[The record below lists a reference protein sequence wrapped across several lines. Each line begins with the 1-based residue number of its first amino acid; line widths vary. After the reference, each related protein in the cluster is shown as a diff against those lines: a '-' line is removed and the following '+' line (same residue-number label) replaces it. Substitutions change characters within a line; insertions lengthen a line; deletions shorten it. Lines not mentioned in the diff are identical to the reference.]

1 MKKFNSNKNIII
13 ALILVIVVVAVL
25 SLTIAKR
32 ASQSK
37 TNFLQSAV
45 NDSVALI
52 DKVLMAPVNLVTDTA
67 NRVSELFQTYEEN
80 QQLKA
85 KIDSYDQLLQKEKNN
100 EREIEQLKA
109 ELDLNATLTSYEK
122 QVANVISRSPDTWQD
137 LLIIDKGSKNGIEVN
152 MAVMAKKGL
161 IGRVIE
167 VNQYTAKVELL
178 TSKNE
183 TSNHFPVRISTKNGE
198 IFGILKDYNQKQDLL
213 IVEDLTGTSNINK
226 GDVVQ
231 TSGLG
236 GNSPADLLVG
246 KVVDSKTDSFGLAK
260 QLYVKPEAD
269 ASDLSVV
276 TVIKRSVEVTE

>member
-32 ASQSK
+32 TSQSK

-52 DKVLMAPVNLVTDTA
+52 DKVLMAPVNLVTDIA

-100 EREIEQLKA
+100 EREIEKLKA

-183 TSNHFPVRISTKNGE
+183 TSNHFPVRISTKDGE
-198 IFGILKDYNQKQDLL
+198 IFGILKDYNQKQNLL
-213 IVEDLTGTSNINK
+213 IVEDLTGTSNINN

-260 QLYVKPEAD
+260 QLYVKPEVD

>member
-52 DKVLMAPVNLVTDTA
+52 DKVLMAPVNLVTDIA

-100 EREIEQLKA
+100 EREIEKLKA

-183 TSNHFPVRISTKNGE
+183 TSNHFPVRISTKDGE
-198 IFGILKDYNQKQDLL
+198 IFGILKDYNQKQNLL
-213 IVEDLTGTSNINK
+213 IVEDLTGTSNINN

-260 QLYVKPEAD
+260 QLYVKPEVD

>member
-13 ALILVIVVVAVL
+13 ALIVVIVVVAVL

-32 ASQSK
+32 ASQNK

-45 NDSVALI
+45 NDSVALV
-52 DKVLMAPVNLVTDTA
+52 DKILMAPVHLVTDTA
-67 NRVSELFQTYEEN
+67 TRVSELFQTYEEN

-85 KIDSYDQLLQKEKNN
+85 KIDAYDQLLQKEKNN
-100 EREIEQLKA
+100 EREIEQLKS
-109 ELDLNATLTSYEK
+109 ELELNATLTSYEK

-137 LLIIDKGSKNGIEVN
+137 LLVIDKGSKNGIEVN

-167 VNQYTAKVELL
+167 VNQYTSKVELL
-178 TSKNE
+178 SSKNE
-183 TSNHFPVRISTKNGE
+183 TSNHFPVRISTKSGE
-198 IFGILKDYNQKQDLL
+198 IFGILKDYDQKQDLL
-213 IVEDLTGTSNINK
+213 IVEDLTGASNVDN

-236 GNSPADLLVG
+236 GNSPADLMVG
-246 KVVDSKTDSFGLAK
+246 KVVNAKTDSFGLAK
-260 QLYVKPEAD
+260 QLYVKPAAD
-269 ASDLSVV
+269 ATDLSVV

>member
-52 DKVLMAPVNLVTDTA
+52 DKVLMAPVNLVTDIA

-183 TSNHFPVRISTKNGE
+183 TSNHFPVRISTKDGE
-198 IFGILKDYNQKQDLL
+198 IFGILKDYNQKQNLL
-213 IVEDLTGTSNINK
+213 IVEDLTGTSNINN

-260 QLYVKPEAD
+260 QLYVKPEVD